1 MTPSELFSQLVHGD
15 DEMADIRGKIA
26 YDNFDK
32 SVPDDISLKDY
43 INTIYRKNIDDTNQ
57 QNIFFSEIYMIRNY
71 MLSDVVVDD
80 NYWNNLSDKISQIR
94 ETQSELPKHIDGILT
109 LIGNV
114 TANRAL
120 TKEVLLYLNDI
131 YKGNY

>member
-1 MTPSELFSQLVHGD
+1 MTPSELFSQLVYGD

-32 SVPDDISLKDY
+32 SVPDDISLKEY

-57 QNIFFSEIYMIRNY
+57 QNIYFSEIYMIRNY

-80 NYWNNLSDKISQIR
+80 EYWNNLSDKISQIR
-94 ETQSELPKHIDGILT
+94 ETQRELPKHINGVLA
-109 LIGNV
+109 LIDNIK
-114 TANRAL
+114 ANRAL
-120 TKEVLLYLNDI
+120 TKEVLLYLNDV